1 MYDNFKQISK
11 EITELNRKLKL
22 IEALK
27 LTDLDF
33 SKPTEDNTL
42 LEIKAYMTENNFSF
56 EVGDK
61 KTDLITK
68 IEKEEFRD

>member
-11 EITELNRKLKL
+11 DITELNRRLKL
-22 IEALK
+22 IEALS

-42 LEIKAYMTENNFSF
+42 TEIKAYMTKNDFSF

-61 KTDLITK
+61 KADLITK

>member
-11 EITELNRKLKL
+11 DITELNRRLKL
-22 IEALK
+22 IEALS

-33 SKPTEDNTL
+33 SKPTIDNTL
-42 LEIKAYMTENNFSF
+42 TEIKAYMTKNDFSF

-61 KTDLITK
+61 KADLITK